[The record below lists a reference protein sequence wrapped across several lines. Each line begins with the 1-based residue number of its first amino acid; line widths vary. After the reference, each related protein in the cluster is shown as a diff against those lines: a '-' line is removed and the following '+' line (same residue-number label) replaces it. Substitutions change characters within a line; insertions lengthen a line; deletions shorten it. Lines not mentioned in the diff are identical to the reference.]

1 MAFVSRADQESRD
14 AQLACKKSF
23 PSSVSNVLAMRRLLV
38 LIAAFIGICSGLRC
52 WVDHQAT
59 ESVDCGPHSGC
70 IKVAEKNITNLGTK
84 SWYGIQVDHKVWK
97 SVKKSHIQVFLFRFG
112 HPITVHI
119 ETVLKRDCFV
129 LRVPDRCFEADNNL
143 TYCWCMWNDFCNHS
157 FNKLQSDLKIPWGF
171 AFIVMIMKWKT

>member
-1 MAFVSRADQESRD
+1 MYSTKIPTAPTDASLRKSFDEKVAFVSRADQESRD

-23 PSSVSNVLAMRRLLV
+23 PSSVSNVLAMRRVLV

-84 SWYGIQVDHKVWK
+84 SWYGTQPKFENQSKSFIFKFSLQVWQ
-97 SVKKSHIQVFLFRFG
+97 SH
-112 HPITVHI
+112 
-119 ETVLKRDCFV
+119 
-129 LRVPDRCFEADNNL
+129 
-143 TYCWCMWNDFCNHS
+143 HS
-157 FNKLQSDLKIPWGF
+157 SY
-171 AFIVMIMKWKT
+171 